1 MSEPRLISPMLDG
14 FALGSSISDHSGVNC
29 YPAMPNDSDEHYIL
43 KTISIPASQV
53 QLEALLLTG
62 AYPDAAAAG
71 RYFQELA
78 KGIQS
83 EVEILQKLSAR
94 RGFLP
99 YEKTQIVP
107 MDEGIG
113 FVVYLLSR
121 YNQTLERHLKR
132 APLTHLSAVNLGI
145 DLCAALALC
154 REAGY
159 LYVDLKP
166 GNIFLTGHQEY
177 RIGDIGFVPL
187 NSLKYAS
194 LPDRYRSAY
203 TPPEISDAYATLNT
217 TMDTYALGLTL
228 YQIYNNGALPFDSE
242 EAKAALMASLAAGE
256 ALPAPAN
263 ADYEMAQ
270 IIEKALALNPEDRW
284 ADPVQM
290 GQALVSYMQRNG
302 ANDTPIV
309 PPAVPE
315 PEPVAEDADEAD
327 ELPAEETPADEVP
340 AADADDGSDGDDEIA
355 EDVDETDEPSA
366 PPADTPADETGDD
379 VAEEEDGDETPAAD
393 WIDRMDAIL
402 AEDGDEAE
410 GEDADP
416 DDPQPTLRQLLETDE
431 LDEAEAEAVTDDELT
446 DETAGMLTHVQEL
459 IDHEAPAPVVAPAP
473 IDVPIPEPIVLEPDP
488 DEAEEEAEEDAEG
501 ADTTDTPADDAADEA
516 GDDDSGEADEADD
529 DAEYDDEPEKKP
541 GGLRKFLG
549 VLAGLL
555 AAAAIAFG
563 AYYYYQNYYLQTI
576 DSMNVDGLDNQLTV
590 TVDTAMDQ
598 SLLTVVCKDTYGNA
612 QYGTLT
618 DGSVTFTELLPGT
631 QYIVSLEVEGF
642 HQLVGAS
649 PATYYTPAE
658 TKLLNLTAVTGQE
671 DGSVIVSFG
680 VEGVESDEWSLLC
693 TTEEEEDRFV
703 KFTGHTVT
711 VSGLTVGKTYT
722 LTVTGGEETYL
733 VGENSLTYT
742 ASALVM
748 AENLTVSGYSEGSI
762 TAVWTAPEG
771 ATVERWVARC
781 YNEDGYDQ
789 VLEVTESKATFT
801 GITENAAYTLEVTA
815 DGMTMGK
822 RTFVTANPITIT
834 AVNAEARD
842 GAIHLSW
849 TFEGQAPAG
858 GWLVLYTADGGVNQ
872 QLLNTDEAAAVLTA
886 VAPGS
891 HYDITIQTPDATS
904 IFGGT
909 AAVDVPD
916 TKAFEGYGLN
926 TNRIGV
932 TTHTVP
938 ETDDWSS
945 RELRDAETVTTFAP
959 GSSMALLYSTSYR
972 YQNDDDEIVSLF
984 VIRDAEDKLVS
995 IQSNTR
1001 TWSDMW
1007 YDGYCVETVKNLP
1020 AEAGSYTLT
1029 VYVSG
1034 QKLTIQN
1041 FTIE

>member
-62 AYPDAAAAG
+62 AYPDADAAG

-78 KGIQS
+78 DGIQR
-83 EVEILQKLSAR
+83 EVEILQKLAAR

-99 YEKTQIVP
+99 YEKVQTVP
-107 MDEGIG
+107 MEDGVG

-121 YNQTLERHLKR
+121 YSQTLERHLKR
-132 APLTHLSAVNLGI
+132 APMTHLSAVNLGI
-145 DLCAALALC
+145 DLCAAMAVC
-154 REAGY
+154 RENGY

-187 NSLKYAS
+187 HSLKYAS

-228 YQIYNNGALPFDSE
+228 YQIYNNGLLPFDSE
-242 EAKAALMASLAAGE
+242 ASKAALMARLAEGE

-270 IIEKALALNPEDRW
+270 IIEKALALNPGDRW

-290 GQALVSYMQRNG
+290 GQALISYMQRNG

-309 PPAVPE
+309 PPVVPE
-315 PEPVAEDADEAD
+315 PEPADE
-327 ELPAEETPADEVP
+327 EEPEETPADPPPADAAPAVDADETAEPAESPADP
-340 AADADDGSDGDDEIA
+340 AADGADAPA
-355 EDVDETDEPSA
+355 EDAGE
-366 PPADTPADETGDD
+366 ADADE
-379 VAEEEDGDETPAAD
+379 APAAD

-402 AEDGDEAE
+402 SEDDDEAADE
-410 GEDADP
+410 AADP

-431 LDEAEAEAVTDDELT
+431 LDEAEADAVTDDELS

-459 IDHEAPAPVVAPAP
+459 IDHEAPAPVVAPEP

-488 DEAEEEAEEDAEG
+488 DEAEDEAEDEDET
-501 ADTTDTPADDAADEA
+501 ADAADTPAD
-516 GDDDSGEADEADD
+516 GTADEADD
-529 DAEYDDEPEKKP
+529 DGETDDADDSDRNEDYEDEPEQKP
-541 GGLRKFLG
+541 GMMRKFLG

-555 AAAAIAFG
+555 AAAAVAFG

-576 DSMNVDGLDNQLTV
+576 DSIRVEGLENQLTV

-598 SLLTVVCKDTYGNA
+598 SLLQVVCKDTYGNA
-612 QYGTLT
+612 KYGTLT
-618 DGSVTFTELLPGT
+618 DGTVTFTELLPGT

-658 TKLLNLTAVTGQE
+658 TRLLNLTAVTGQE

-680 VEGVESDEWSLLC
+680 VEGVESDEWALLC
-693 TTEEEEDRFV
+693 TAEGEDDRFV

-711 VSGLTVGKTYT
+711 VTGLTVGKTYT
-722 LTVTGGEETYL
+722 LTVTGGEEIYL
-733 VGENSLTYT
+733 VGENSLSHT
-742 ASALVM
+742 ASMLVL

-771 ATVERWVARC
+771 ASVARWVARC

-789 VLEVTESKATFT
+789 ILEVTEPKAAFT

-834 AVNAEARD
+834 GVSAEAKN

-849 TFEGQAPAG
+849 SFEGQAPAG
-858 GWLVLYTADGGVNQ
+858 GWLVLYTADGGINQ
-872 QLLNTDEAAAVLTA
+872 QLLNTDEPAAVLTA

-916 TKAFEGYGLN
+916 TSAFEGYGLD
-926 TNRIGV
+926 TSEIRV
-932 TTHTVP
+932 STHALP
-938 ETDDWSS
+938 EAENWSS

-959 GSSMALLYSTSYR
+959 GSSMALLYETSYR
-972 YQNDDDEIVSLF
+972 YQNADDEILSLF
-984 VIRDAEDKLVS
+984 VIRDAEGKLVS

-1001 TWSDMW
+1001 SWSDMW
-1007 YDGYCVETVKNLP
+1007 YNGACVETVKNLP
-1020 AEAGSYTLT
+1020 TEAGSYSLT
-1029 VYVSG
+1029 VYLNG
-1034 QKLTIQN
+1034 QKLTIQK
-1041 FTIE
+1041 FTVE